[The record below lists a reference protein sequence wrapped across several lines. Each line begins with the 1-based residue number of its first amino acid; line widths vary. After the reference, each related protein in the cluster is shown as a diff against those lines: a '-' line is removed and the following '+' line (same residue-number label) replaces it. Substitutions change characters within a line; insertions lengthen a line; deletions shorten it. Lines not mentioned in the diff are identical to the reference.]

1 MRRLA
6 LLCLLTPGS
15 GCLLLRLVRCRLTL
29 FWRALFLLTLLLLAL
44 LLLALNRLLLPRCVL
59 LWLTL
64 LRLARLCLTLLG
76 FALLRFALF
85 RLALLWPL
93 GRPRLLGGKFR
104 GSLRGVLRIVGRLRG
119 AGAGGPIGVGRPR
132 SASGVIG
139 AGRILGTGGSRSS
152 GSARGPGRAGSA
164 GGACGKFLRFG
175 GWLLRFLWF
184 LGRGRFYLLVWL
196 CSGFL
201 LGRIILLVLGRAFG
215 GSGFGG
221 LCTLVSGRLFVLRR
235 GVTYLAGLAS
245 EPTGGIRGLC
255 VRGFSAILCIRGG
268 RLVFRA
274 RLVIIA
280 GMWIRPG
287 RDTGIRRGSPSG
299 GITCRPI

>member
-1 MRRLA
+1 MRRLVRRLA
-6 LLCLLTPGS
+6 LLCLRTPGS

-29 FWRALFLLTLLLLAL
+29 FWRAL
-44 LLLALNRLLLPRCVL
+44 LLLALNRLLLPRCAL
-59 LWLTL
+59 PWLTL

-76 FALLRFALF
+76 FALLSFALF

-119 AGAGGPIGVGRPR
+119 AGAGAGGPIGVGRPR

-139 AGRILGTGGSRSS
+139 AGRILGTGGCGSSR
-152 GSARGPGRAGSA
+152 GARGPGRAGSA

-184 LGRGRFYLLVWL
+184 LGRGWFYLLVWL

-221 LCTLVSGRLFVLRR
+221 LCTLVSRRLLVLRR
-235 GVTYLAGLAS
+235 GVTYLARLTS

>member
-6 LLCLLTPGS
+6 LLCLRTPGS

-29 FWRALFLLTLLLLAL
+29 FWRALLLLAL

-76 FALLRFALF
+76 FARFRLSWFGFGLLG
-85 RLALLWPL
+85 LALLWPL

-119 AGAGGPIGVGRPR
+119 AGAGGPIGLGRPR

-139 AGRILGTGGSRSS
+139 AGRIFGTGGSRSS

-215 GSGFGG
+215 RSGFGG
-221 LCTLVSGRLFVLRR
+221 LCTLVSRRLLVLRR
-235 GVTYLAGLAS
+235 GVTYLARLTS

-287 RDTGIRRGSPSG
+287 RDIGIRRGSPSG
-299 GITCRPI
+299 GITWRPI

>member
-6 LLCLLTPGS
+6 LLCLRTPGS

-29 FWRALFLLTLLLLAL
+29 FWRAL

-76 FALLRFALF
+76 FALLSFALF
-85 RLALLWPL
+85 RLTLLWPL

-104 GSLRGVLRIVGRLRG
+104 GPLRGVLRIVGRLRG
-119 AGAGGPIGVGRPR
+119 AGAGGPIGLGWPR
-132 SASGVIG
+132 GASGVIG
-139 AGRILGTGGSRSS
+139 AGRILGTSGSGRSR
-152 GSARGPGRAGSA
+152 SARGPGRAGST

-175 GWLLRFLWF
+175 GWLLRFLRI
-184 LGRGRFYLLVWL
+184 LGRGRFYLLVWF
-196 CSGFL
+196 CSGLL

-215 GSGFGG
+215 RSGCGG
-221 LCTLVSGRLFVLRR
+221 LCALVSGRLFVLRR
-235 GVTYLAGLAS
+235 GVTHLAGLTS

-255 VRGFSAILCIRGG
+255 LRGFSAILSIRGG

-274 RLVIIA
+274 SLVVIA
-280 GMWIRPG
+280 SMWIRPG

>member
-6 LLCLLTPGS
+6 LLCLRTPGS

-29 FWRALFLLTLLLLAL
+29 FWRAL
-44 LLLALNRLLLPRCVL
+44 LLLALNRLLLPRCAL
-59 LWLTL
+59 PWLTL
-64 LRLARLCLTLLG
+64 LRLARLG
-76 FALLRFALF
+76 FALLSFALF

-139 AGRILGTGGSRSS
+139 AGRILGTGGCGSSR
-152 GSARGPGRAGSA
+152 GARGPGRAGST
-164 GGACGKFLRFG
+164 GGAGGKFLRFG
-175 GWLLRFLWF
+175 GWLLRFLWI
-184 LGRGRFYLLVWL
+184 LGRGRLYLLVWL

-221 LCTLVSGRLFVLRR
+221 LCTLVSGRDFVLRR
-235 GVTYLAGLAS
+235 GVTYLARLTS

-299 GITCRPI
+299 GITWRPI

>member
-15 GCLLLRLVRCRLTL
+15 GCLLLRLVLCRLTL
-29 FWRALFLLTLLLLAL
+29 FWRVLFLLALFLLTL

-59 LWLTL
+59 LW
-64 LRLARLCLTLLG
+64 LTLLG

-119 AGAGGPIGVGRPR
+119 AGAGGSIGVGRPR

-139 AGRILGTGGSRSS
+139 AGRILGTGGCGSSR
-152 GSARGPGRAGSA
+152 GARGPGRAGSA

-184 LGRGRFYLLVWL
+184 LGRGWFYLLVWL

-221 LCTLVSGRLFVLRR
+221 LCTLVSGRDFVLRR
-235 GVTYLAGLAS
+235 GVTYLARLTS

>member
-6 LLCLLTPGS
+6 LLCLRTPGS

-29 FWRALFLLTLLLLAL
+29 FWRALLLLAL
-44 LLLALNRLLLPRCVL
+44 LLLALNRLLLPRCAL
-59 LWLTL
+59 PWLTL
-64 LRLARLCLTLLG
+64 LRLARLG
-76 FALLRFALF
+76 FALLSFALF

-119 AGAGGPIGVGRPR
+119 AGAGGSIGVGRPR

-139 AGRILGTGGSRSS
+139 AGRILGTGGCGSSR
-152 GSARGPGRAGSA
+152 GARGPGRAGST
-164 GGACGKFLRFG
+164 GGAGGKFLRFG
-175 GWLLRFLWF
+175 GWLLRFLWI
-184 LGRGRFYLLVWL
+184 LGRGRLYLLVWL

-221 LCTLVSGRLFVLRR
+221 LCTLVSGRDFVLRR
-235 GVTYLAGLAS
+235 GVTYLARLTS

-299 GITCRPI
+299 GITWRPI

>member
-6 LLCLLTPGS
+6 LLCLRTPGS
-15 GCLLLRLVRCRLTL
+15 GYLLLRLVLCRLTL
-29 FWRALFLLTLLLLAL
+29 FWRVLFLLALFLLTL

-76 FALLRFALF
+76 FALLRFAL
-85 RLALLWPL
+85 LWPL

-119 AGAGGPIGVGRPR
+119 AGAGAGGPIGVGRPR

-139 AGRILGTGGSRSS
+139 AGRIFGTGGSRSS

-164 GGACGKFLRFG
+164 GGACGKLLRFG
-175 GWLLRFLWF
+175 DWLLRFLWF

-215 GSGFGG
+215 RSGFGG
-221 LCTLVSGRLFVLRR
+221 LCTLVSRRLLVLRR
-235 GVTYLAGLAS
+235 GVTYLARLTS

>member
-6 LLCLLTPGS
+6 LLCLRTPGS
-15 GCLLLRLVRCRLTL
+15 GCLLLRLVLCRLTL
-29 FWRALFLLTLLLLAL
+29 FWRVLFLLALFLLTL
-44 LLLALNRLLLPRCVL
+44 LLLALNRLLLPRCAL
-59 LWLTL
+59 PWLTL
-64 LRLARLCLTLLG
+64 LRLARLG
-76 FALLRFALF
+76 FALLSFALF

-119 AGAGGPIGVGRPR
+119 AGAGGPIGVGRLR

-139 AGRILGTGGSRSS
+139 AGRIFGTGGSRSS

-215 GSGFGG
+215 RSGFGG
-221 LCTLVSGRLFVLRR
+221 LCTLVSGRLLVLRR
-235 GVTYLAGLAS
+235 GVTYLARLTS

>member
-6 LLCLLTPGS
+6 LLCLRTPGS

-29 FWRALFLLTLLLLAL
+29 FWRALLLLAL
-44 LLLALNRLLLPRCVL
+44 LLLALNRLLLPRCAL
-59 LWLTL
+59 PWLTL
-64 LRLARLCLTLLG
+64 LRLARLG
-76 FALLRFALF
+76 FALLSFALF

-119 AGAGGPIGVGRPR
+119 AGAGGSIGVGRPR

-139 AGRILGTGGSRSS
+139 AGRILGTGGCGSSR
-152 GSARGPGRAGSA
+152 GTRGPGRAGSA

-184 LGRGRFYLLVWL
+184 LGRGCFYLLVWL

-221 LCTLVSGRLFVLRR
+221 LCTLVSRRLLVLRR
-235 GVTYLAGLAS
+235 GVTYLARLTS

-299 GITCRPI
+299 GITWRPI